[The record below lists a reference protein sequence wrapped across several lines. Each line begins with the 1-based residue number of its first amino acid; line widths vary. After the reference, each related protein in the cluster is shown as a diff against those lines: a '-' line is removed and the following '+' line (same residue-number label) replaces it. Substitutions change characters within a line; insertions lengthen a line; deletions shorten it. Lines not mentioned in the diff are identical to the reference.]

1 MILKITKLKKSN
13 TIKKKS
19 ENNGDIVNLK
29 ENGSSKMIIN
39 LPNSQKQEAKALK
52 VNNAAIQNLIYNNEK
67 NIVKKSQKPF
77 GTINFTKNKINK
89 KTNPIKVNANN
100 FS

>member
-29 ENGSSKMIIN
+29 ENGSSKIIIN

-67 NIVKKSQKPF
+67 NSIKKSQKPF
-77 GTINFTKNKINK
+77 GT
-89 KTNPIKVNANN
+89 
-100 FS
+100 